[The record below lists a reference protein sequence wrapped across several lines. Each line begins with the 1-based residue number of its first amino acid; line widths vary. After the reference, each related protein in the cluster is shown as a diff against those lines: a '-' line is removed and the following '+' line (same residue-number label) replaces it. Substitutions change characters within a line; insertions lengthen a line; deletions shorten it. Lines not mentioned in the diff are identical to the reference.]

1 MNKAIRNEILLTICV
16 CYTIISA
23 CGAIVNMLMG
33 GETNNLNTLSMLVFT
48 SIAVLILYMHQLFE
62 RISPLL
68 MIVIQYVIA
77 LGLVMLYVFLVGLV
91 EPVAERGYRDIF
103 ISFTVPYIIGAVVYY
118 ISVFKQARQQDA
130 LLQEI
135 KEKSKTA
142 EPDIH

>member
-16 CYTIISA
+16 SYTIISA

-33 GETNNLNTLSMLVFT
+33 GETSNLNTLSMLVFT
-48 SIAVLILYMHQLFE
+48 SIAVIILYMHQLFE

-77 LGLVMLYVFLVGLV
+77 LGLVMLYVFLVGLF
-91 EPVAERGYRDIF
+91 EPVAEGGYRDIF
-103 ISFTVPYIIGAVVYY
+103 ISFTVPYVIGAVVYY

-142 EPDIH
+142 ELDIH

>member
-1 MNKAIRNEILLTICV
+1 MNKAIKNEILLTICV
-16 CYTIISA
+16 SYTIISA
-23 CGAIVNMLMG
+23 CSAIVNMLMG
-33 GETNNLNTLSMLVFT
+33 GETSNLNTLSMLVFT

-142 EPDIH
+142 ELDIH

>member
-16 CYTIISA
+16 SYTIISA

-33 GETNNLNTLSMLVFT
+33 AETSNLNTLSILVFT

-103 ISFTVPYIIGAVVYY
+103 ISFTVPYVIGAVVYY